1 MNYHLDAAH
10 LELRFR
16 IRVML
21 KWRIREIVKQL
32 VNIAW
37 VCMPKGI
44 QTKVQEKH
52 AAKAA
57 EREMEIYASNDV
69 TEQDVA
75 EAFAALGIEGDGIV
89 HSWLIQ
95 SGNIKGKH
103 KPIVKALQE
112 HVLDKG
118 NTVLAIGIPVKGS
131 TEEWLRSITRFDK
144 DAPIAMGVISTY
156 YAKQEGACRSL
167 NPTHSVVAYG
177 PLAEEYTDEHHLD
190 KTPFTEKSPYYK
202 LLERNGGVLMVGAGI
217 KHLTLAHIV
226 EDMLGDLYPQR
237 VYGRKEYP
245 VDIYRGEECIY
256 HGTYMAHS
264 RWSGVLRVSD
274 YVHSRIKALP
284 STKVVKLGG
293 AEVLYINARDA
304 VICELEELKKGNSI
318 YGYRRI
324 NKECRERID
333 YWIERIKGM
342 KVE

>member
-1 MNYHLDAAH
+1 
-10 LELRFR
+10 
-16 IRVML
+16 ML
-21 KWRIREIVKQL
+21 KWRLREIVKQL
-32 VNIAW
+32 INIAW
-37 VCMPKGI
+37 LCTPRFI
-44 QTKVQEKH
+44 QERVQKKH
-52 AAKAA
+52 ADKAA
-57 EREMEIYASNDV
+57 KREMELFLSTAVSEHEVADAFNALDIMGDV
-69 TEQDVA
+69 M
-75 EAFAALGIEGDGIV
+75 V
-89 HSWLIQ
+89 HSSLIHI
-95 SGNIKGKH
+95 GNIKGKH

-112 HVLDKG
+112 HVLDNG
-118 NTVLAIGIPVKGS
+118 NTVLAIAIPVKGS

-177 PLAEEYTDEHHLD
+177 PRAEEYTAEHHLD

-202 LLERNGGVLMVGAGI
+202 LLEHNGSVLMVGAGI
-217 KHLTLAHIV
+217 KHLTLCHIV

-245 VDIYRGEECIY
+245 VDIYRDEECIY
-256 HGTYMAHS
+256 HGTYKAHS

-274 YVHSRIKALP
+274 YVHSRIKALS

-293 AEVLYINARDA
+293 AELLYINAREA

-324 NKECRERID
+324 NKKCRERID
-333 YWIERIKGM
+333 YWINKIKNM
-342 KVE
+342 PNE

>member
-1 MNYHLDAAH
+1 MC
-10 LELRFR
+10 
-16 IRVML
+16 
-21 KWRIREIVKQL
+21 KWRLREIIKQL

-44 QTKVQEKH
+44 QKKVQDKH

-69 TEQDVA
+69 SEQDVA
-75 EAFAALGIEGDGIV
+75 DAFAALGIKGDVLV
-89 HSWLIQ
+89 HSSLIHI
-95 SGNIKGKH
+95 GNIKGKH

-131 TEEWLRSITRFDK
+131 TEEWLQSITRFDK

-177 PLAEEYTDEHHLD
+177 SRAEEYTAAHHLD
-190 KTPFTEKSPYYK
+190 KTPFMEKSPYYK

-217 KHLTLAHIV
+217 KHLTLVHIV

-237 VYGRKEYP
+237 VYGRKEYL
-245 VDIYRGEECIY
+245 VDIYRDEECIH
-256 HGTYMAHS
+256 HGRYKAHS
-264 RWSGVLRVSD
+264 RWSGVLRVPE
-274 YVHSRIKALP
+274 YVLSRIKALP

-293 AEVLYINARDA
+293 AELLYINARAA

-318 YGYRRI
+318 YGWRYI
-324 NKECRERID
+324 NGDCKLEID
-333 YWIERIKGM
+333 RWIERIK
-342 KVE
+342 ELRN